1 MKRSKEFPFHK
12 ARRITAKEVESFRK
26 GIERAEGQKRPKRIG
41 RPPKRAIEKYVP
53 VSVRLHPQVLAWLK
67 KEAKK
72 RDVPYQTIIN
82 QLLLKEAA

>member
-1 MKRSKEFPFHK
+1 MNDDFKE
-12 ARRITAKEVESFRK
+12 
-26 GIERAEGQKRPKRIG
+26 RPKRLG
-41 RPPKRAIEKYVP
+41 RPPKRATEKYIP
-53 VSVRLHPQVLAWLK
+53 VSVRLHPQTVAFLK